1 MTKLKAWKPFS
12 VLIALVLLVAL
23 GAALIPASPLL
34 AMAQQQACDN
44 VPPPPPTP
52 PPPTPAP
59 SNPSVMTQQQVAA
72 NVYITGLCIEPG
84 RICPGGTVTITTNA
98 SNTGGTTG
106 YYSVVLMIN
115 GQQEATKLVSVGAM
129 SAQPVK
135 FTITRD
141 VPGTYTVIIG
151 SQQAS
156 FTVVPSTAGSPV
168 SAPLIVAVVIG
179 IVFIASLVVLFL
191 RRRGF
196 A

>member
-34 AMAQQQACDN
+34 AMVQPQASDN
-44 VPPPPPTP
+44 VPP

-129 SAQPVK
+129 SALPVK

>member
-34 AMAQQQACDN
+34 AMVQPQASDN
-44 VPPPPPTP
+44 VPP

-151 SQQAS
+151 GQQAS